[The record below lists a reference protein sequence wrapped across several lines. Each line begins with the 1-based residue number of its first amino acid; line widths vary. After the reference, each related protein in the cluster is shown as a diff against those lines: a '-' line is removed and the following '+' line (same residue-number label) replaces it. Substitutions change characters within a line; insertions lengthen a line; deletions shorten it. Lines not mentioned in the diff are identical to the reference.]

1 MSKKI
6 CILQHDVT
14 DCGAACLA
22 SVAAHYGLEMPL
34 SKIRQLASTDRRG
47 TNVLGL
53 VEAAEKVGFLA
64 KGVKSLNPDG
74 TKKID
79 PLYKIP
85 KPAIAHLVVKGN
97 LLHFVVI
104 YKATEKHV
112 EIMDPAC
119 GAVAK
124 RPLEEFV
131 KEWTG
136 MLVILVP
143 DDNFTADVRKVPML
157 RRFAFL
163 LKPHKKMLT
172 QALFGAAVYTVLGLA
187 TSIYVQ
193 KIVDFVIPDGNRN
206 LLNLLSVSMLA
217 ILLVSLFISYMKSIF
232 MLRTGL
238 QIDARLIL
246 GYYRHLLR
254 LPQNFFDNMRS
265 GEIISRINDAVKI
278 RTFINETLVSLM
290 VNIFTVLFAF
300 ALMFTYY
307 WKLAVVM
314 LLVAPLYAAIYLLY
328 NHANR
333 VVQRRLME
341 NAAELQAQLVESIN
355 TAGTI
360 KRFGIEGYA
369 DVRTESKFIAFI
381 RTGFRSSV
389 NSILSST
396 GSEFASR
403 LFTIILL
410 WAGAGFVLGSVIT
423 PGELLSFYALI
434 GYFMQPTAALI
445 NINRTFQDARIA
457 ADRLFEIMDLDTEDE
472 SAENKIKITAKDCGD
487 IEFRNISFRYG
498 TRTEVFKNFSL
509 RIEKAKVSAIVG
521 ESGSGKTTLASL
533 LQNLYPLQEGQIL
546 IGGVDVKHIDNAAL
560 RSLVGVVPQRI
571 DLFEGSIMENIV
583 LDDPEPDVSR
593 VISTCREVGLLNFVE
608 KLPLGFGSNIGEN
621 GVQLSGGQ
629 RQRLAIA
636 RALYRN
642 PQVLILD
649 EATSSLDSESER
661 NIKAV
666 VEKLKE
672 KGKTVVLIAHRL
684 GTVMSADRIF
694 VLKDGALTEEG
705 THAELL
711 ARNGHYVR
719 FWKSQTEVI

>member
-1 MSKKI
+1 M
-6 CILQHDVT
+6 
-14 DCGAACLA
+14 
-22 SVAAHYGLEMPL
+22 
-34 SKIRQLASTDRRG
+34 ASTDKHG
-47 TNVLGL
+47 TNVLGM
-53 VEAAEKVGFLA
+53 VEAAGKVGFLA
-64 KGVKSLNPDG
+64 KGVKALKPDG
-74 TKKID
+74 TKNID
-79 PLYKIP
+79 SLHKIP
-85 KPAIAHLVVKGN
+85 KPAIAHLLVKN
-97 LLHFVVI
+97 MLHFVVI
-104 YKATEKHV
+104 YKVTAKHV
-112 EIMDPAC
+112 EVMDPAR
-119 GAVAK
+119 GKIIKKPMAD
-124 RPLEEFV
+124 FV
-131 KEWTG
+131 EEWTG
-136 MLVILVP
+136 VLIILVP
-143 DDNFTADVRKVPML
+143 NDDFTAETTKVSML
-157 RRFAFL
+157 KRFAFL
-163 LKPHKKMLT
+163 LKPHKKVLA
-172 QALFGAAVYTVLGLA
+172 QALFGAVVYTVLGLA

-206 LLNLLSVSMLA
+206 LLNLLSVAMVA
-217 ILLVSLFISYMKSIF
+217 ILIVSLFISYMKSIF

-254 LPQNFFDNMRS
+254 LPQSFFDTMRS

-307 WKLAVVM
+307 WKLAAIM
-314 LLVAPLYAAIYLLY
+314 LLIVPLYAAIYLLY
-328 NHANR
+328 NRANK
-333 VVQRRLME
+333 VVQRRMME

-369 DVRTESKFIAFI
+369 DVRTESKFITFI

-389 NSILSST
+389 NSIWSST

-410 WAGAGFVLGSVIT
+410 WAGAYFVLRNLIT

-434 GYFMQPTAALI
+434 AYFVEPIASLV
-445 NINRTFQDARIA
+445 NVNRTFQDARIA
-457 ADRLFEIMDLDTEDE
+457 ADRLFEIMDLDTE
-472 SAENKIKITAKDCGD
+472 SAENKIKITAKECGD
-487 IEFRNISFRYG
+487 IEFRNIRFRYG
-498 TRTEVFKNFSL
+498 TRAEVFKSFSL
-509 RIEKAKVSAIVG
+509 RIEKGKVSAIVG

-546 IGGVDVKHIDNAAL
+546 MGGIDIKHIDNAVL

-583 LDDPEPDVSR
+583 LDDMEPDVTR
-593 VISTCREVGLLNFVE
+593 IIEICKDVGILEFIE
-608 KLPLGFGSNIGEN
+608 KLQQGFASNIGEN

-636 RALYRN
+636 RALYCN
-642 PQVLILD
+642 PEVLILD

-666 VEKLKE
+666 VSKLRE
-672 KGKTVVLIAHRL
+672 NGKTIILIAHRL
-684 GTVMSADRIF
+684 GTVMNADRIF
-694 VLKDGALTEEG
+694 VLKDGALAEEG

-711 ARNGHYVR
+711 AKDGHYVR
-719 FWKSQTEVI
+719 FWKSQTQLT

>member
-1 MSKKI
+1 MNKKI
-6 CILQHDVT
+6 CIAQHDIT

-22 SVAAHYGLEMPL
+22 SVAAHYGLEMPI
-34 SKIRQLASTDRRG
+34 SKIRQMASTDRQG

-53 VEAAEKVGFLA
+53 VEAAEKTGFLA
-64 KGVKSLNPDG
+64 KGVKSLNLDG

-79 PLYKIP
+79 PLLKIP
-85 KPAIAHLVVKGN
+85 KPAIAHVVVKGS

-104 YKATEKHV
+104 YKATKTHV
-112 EIMDPAC
+112 VVMDPGC
-119 GAVAK
+119 GKMVK
-124 RPLEEFV
+124 KPLDEFV

-136 MLVILVP
+136 FLVILVP
-143 DDNFTADVRKVPML
+143 NDDFEAGAMKVSML
-157 RRFAFL
+157 SRFAFL
-163 LKPHKKMLT
+163 LKPHRKALA
-172 QALFGAAVYTVLGLA
+172 QALFGAVIYTVLGLA

-206 LLNLLSVSMLA
+206 LLNLLSVAMIA
-217 ILLVSLFISYMKSIF
+217 ILLISLFIGYMKSIF

-246 GYYRHLLR
+246 GYYKHLLR
-254 LPQNFFDNMRS
+254 LPQSFFDNMRS

-307 WKLAVVM
+307 WKLAAVM
-314 LLVAPLYAAIYLLY
+314 LLVVPLYVAIYLLY
-328 NHANR
+328 NRANR
-333 VVQRRLME
+333 VVQRKLME

-360 KRFGIEGYA
+360 KRFGIEEYA

-389 NSILSST
+389 NSIWSAT

-410 WAGAGFVLGSVIT
+410 WAGTYFVLRNLIT

-434 GYFMQPTAALI
+434 AYFVEPIASLV
-445 NINRTFQDARIA
+445 NVNRTFQDARIA
-457 ADRLFEIMDLDTEDE
+457 ADRLFEIMDLDTEN
-472 SAENKIKITAKDCGD
+472 AENKIKITEQECGD
-487 IEFRNISFRYG
+487 IEFRGISFRYG
-498 TRTEVFKNFSL
+498 TRVEVFRNFSL
-509 RIEKAKVSAIVG
+509 KIEKGKVSAIVG

-533 LQNLYPLQEGQIL
+533 LQNLYPLQEGQIFM
-546 IGGVDVKHIDNAAL
+546 GGIDIKHIHHAAL

-571 DLFEGSIMENIV
+571 DLFEGNFMENIA
-583 LDDPEPDVSR
+583 LDDPEPDVPR
-593 VISTCREVGLLNFVE
+593 AIAICREVGLLDFIE
-608 KLPLGFGSNIGEN
+608 KLPMGFNTNIGEN

-642 PQVLILD
+642 PQVIILD

-666 VEKLKE
+666 VSRLRQE
-672 KGKTVVLIAHRL
+672 GKTVILIAHRL
-684 GTVMSADRIF
+684 GTVMNADRIF
-694 VLKDGALTEEG
+694 VLQNGALAEAG
-705 THAELL
+705 THTELL
-711 ARNGHYVR
+711 AKNGHYVK
-719 FWKSQTEVI
+719 FWKSQTELN